1 MPTGTRNRIRI
12 AYSTRSYIE
21 AKEIT
26 IRVPAEAA
34 QHYESASEEK
44 RRKLN
49 ALLGIWLSEAD
60 RLTRPLYEIIRDAS
74 KQARRNGLTQ
84 EKIDDL

>member
-1 MPTGTRNRIRI
+1 MET
-12 AYSTRSYIE
+12 
-21 AKEIT
+21 KEIT

-34 QHYESASEEK
+34 QRYESASEEK

-60 RLTRPLYEIIRDAS
+60 RPTRPLDEIIRDAS
-74 KQARRNGLTQ
+74 EQARRNGLTP
-84 EKIDDL
+84 EALRDVLDE

>member
-34 QHYESASEEK
+34 QRYESASEEK

-60 RLTRPLYEIIRDAS
+60 RPTRPLYEIIRDAS